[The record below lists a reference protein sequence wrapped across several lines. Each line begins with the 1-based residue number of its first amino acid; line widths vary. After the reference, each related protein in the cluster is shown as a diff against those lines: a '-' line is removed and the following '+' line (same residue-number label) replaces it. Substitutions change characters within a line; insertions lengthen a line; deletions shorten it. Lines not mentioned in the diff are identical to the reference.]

1 MLEGWNVDCILISLY
16 RTCISIFDGNKWIL
30 FVWSSH
36 RRPAKREREERK
48 DKHLIP
54 TLYVNVLN
62 RQVLEN
68 DGVSLV

>member
-1 MLEGWNVDCILISLY
+1 MLEGWNSDCILISLY
-16 RTCISIFDGNKWIL
+16 RTCISTFDGNEWIL

-36 RRPAKREREERK
+36 RRPAKREERR